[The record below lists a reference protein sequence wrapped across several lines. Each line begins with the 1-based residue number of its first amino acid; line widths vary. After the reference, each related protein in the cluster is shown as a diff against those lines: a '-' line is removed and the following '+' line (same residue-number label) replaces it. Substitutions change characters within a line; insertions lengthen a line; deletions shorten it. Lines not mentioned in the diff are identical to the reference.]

1 MQLFG
6 KYRNWLMLLFLGLG
20 ILWIYISRT
29 STQNSTTSAISQPY
43 KGFLA
48 PDFELAT
55 TSGEIIRLSELRG
68 KAIILNFWASW
79 CPPCRAEMPAIE
91 AVHQAYQ
98 DQGLVVLGINATNQD
113 QVSQVNEYTDKL
125 ELSFQILFDTS
136 GIAQDVYAV
145 SALPTTYFIDREG
158 IIREVVIGGPMAEAL
173 LQIHT
178 ESILA
183 EGD

>member
-1 MQLFG
+1 MQFLG
-6 KYRNWLMLLFLGLG
+6 KYRNWLILITLGLG
-20 ILWIYISRT
+20 ILWIFISRIT
-29 STQNSTTSAISQPY
+29 TQNTSAGAISQPY

-55 TSGEIIRLSELRG
+55 SSGEIIRLSELRG

-98 DQGLVVLGINATNQD
+98 DKGLVVLGINATNQD
-113 QVSQVNEYTDKL
+113 QVTQVNEYTDNM
-125 ELSFQILFDTS
+125 ELTFQILFDTS
-136 GIAQDVYAV
+136 GIAQDLYAV
-145 SALPTTYFIDREG
+145 SALPSTFFIDREG
-158 IIREVVIGGPMAEAL
+158 MIREVIIGGPMAEAL

-178 ESILA
+178 ESILV
-183 EGD
+183 EGE